1 MNHKKIIIAPALF
14 FHHLWD
20 WGSKIVTELGLV
32 CFART
37 YFGSDITV
45 YAVHFNVK
53 GESAM
58 IHEEGEDGIEGEL
71 GL

>member
-1 MNHKKIIIAPALF
+1 MH
-14 FHHLWD
+14 
-20 WGSKIVTELGLV
+20 GTERD
-32 CFART
+32 CP
-37 YFGSDITV
+37 GSDVKV

>member
-1 MNHKKIIIAPALF
+1 M
-14 FHHLWD
+14 
-20 WGSKIVTELGLV
+20 

-37 YFGSDITV
+37 CFSSDVIV
-45 YAVHFNVK
+45 YTVHFNVK

>member
-20 WGSKIVTELGLV
+20 WGSKIVTELALV
-32 CFART
+32 CFAST
-37 YFGSDITV
+37 CFSSNVKV
-45 YAVHFNVK
+45 YISHFNVK

-58 IHEEGEDGIEGEL
+58 IHEE
-71 GL
+71 

>member
-1 MNHKKIIIAPALF
+1 MCYA
-14 FHHLWD
+14 
-20 WGSKIVTELGLV
+20 T
-32 CFART
+32 T
-37 YFGSDITV
+37 YFDSDVKV